1 MGVETVTATPAG
13 AAEVDD
19 LERLNLLASAL
30 SGRTLRVCSAGPGEP
45 AWTDGSTVFVDPS
58 RAKHEQLEALA
69 VQASLLAAGS
79 LEPDI
84 VRRLRRRPALARRY
98 LAIEGHRALAAN
110 DELLPPLVRSLGD
123 GEIASLSDSPA
134 ASLATAQSRDTIPA
148 PPLVFG
154 AIRARNLLASKGR
167 ADS

>member
-1 MGVETVTATPAG
+1 MGVETVAATPAG
-13 AAEVDD
+13 NTEVDD
-19 LERLNLLASAL
+19 LERLSLLASAI
-30 SGRTLRVCSAGPGEP
+30 SGRTLRVCSAEPGQP
-45 AWTDGSTVFVDPS
+45 AWTNGSTIFVVPS
-58 RAKHEQLEALA
+58 RAKLEQLEALV

-84 VRRLRRRPALARRY
+84 LRRLTRRPALAKRY

-134 ASLATAQSRDTIPA
+134 ASLATAQS
-148 PPLVFG
+148 
-154 AIRARNLLASKGR
+154 
-167 ADS
+167 